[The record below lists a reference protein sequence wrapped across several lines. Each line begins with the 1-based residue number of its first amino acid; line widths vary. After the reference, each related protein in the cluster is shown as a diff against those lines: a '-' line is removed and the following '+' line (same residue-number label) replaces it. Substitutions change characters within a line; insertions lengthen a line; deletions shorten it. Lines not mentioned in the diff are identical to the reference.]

1 MGHSGPVAERATVSP
16 RPATRYSAALLG
28 GGLQRSRQYH
38 FEFDHP
44 VERLWA
50 VVSDTP
56 RWGEASGLPRYKVR
70 EELQG
75 DGTVKLFGETRIGH
89 FELAWEELPGDWVAE
104 RWFRQ
109 KRVFSRGPIAS
120 MTTRATLEDRGA
132 RSAVTFEL
140 VFDCNNLLGSL
151 LAKRMLKAYAGQVRE
166 LLDTASRLIA
176 AEQPTLFASHYEPPP
191 GQLERARKLVAALR
205 DSPYEHGLGATLL
218 EHINDTQ
225 EIDLWSMRPLAIAR
239 RWRRPEQEV
248 IELFLQA
255 VRAGLLESRW
265 DILCPRC
272 RISKSSTSNMS
283 ELPRGVHCD
292 ACNID
297 FESDFASNVEL
308 CFSPSPAVRPVEYG
322 LFCRSGPGVT
332 PHIKAQC
339 ALPPGERRSVPLVLA
354 PGEYRV
360 RTLEAGGEVE
370 LDWRGG
376 AFPPIRV
383 SGGEV
388 TLGDASTAGEI
399 AMRNDGDVPR
409 TVVIEDRSWLADVL
423 TAARVTTLQAFRD
436 LFSEQ
441 VLRPGDEV
449 SIRNITFMFTDLE
462 GSSSLFAT
470 MGDAEAYHLV
480 REHFAMLGEIVRR
493 HHGNIVKT
501 VGDGV
506 HAAFLT
512 PDDALR
518 AAVEIQRS
526 MPEFN
531 RRHGHQIAIRIGL
544 HSGSSISVT
553 LNDRLDYYGDAVN
566 LAARLEGQG
575 KAGQITMSADFAAD
589 PEVGAIL
596 EQFDP
601 RQHEI
606 DIKGYDEPLSV
617 TQIRP
622 AA

>member
-1 MGHSGPVAERATVSP
+1 MQV
-16 RPATRYSAALLG
+16 
-28 GGLQRSRQYH
+28 SRQYR

-56 RWGEASGLPRYKVR
+56 RWGEASGFPRYQVR
-70 EELQG
+70 EELQP
-75 DGTVKLFGETRIGH
+75 DGTVKVFGETRIGRYQ
-89 FELAWEELPGDWVAE
+89 LAWEEPSADWVAGH
-104 RWFRQ
+104 WFRQ
-109 KRVFSRGPIAS
+109 RRLFSRGPIAE
-120 MTTRATLEDRGA
+120 MTTSTVLEDLGA
-132 RSAVTFEL
+132 RSAVEIEL
-140 VFDCNNLLGSL
+140 CFDCNSLLGSM
-151 LAKRMLKAYAGQVRE
+151 LAKRLLNAYADKARE
-166 LLDTASRLIA
+166 LLDVASQLIS
-176 AEQPTLFASHYEPPP
+176 AEQPTLFASHYQPPP
-191 GQLERARKLVAALR
+191 EQLERARRLVESLR

-218 EHINDTQ
+218 EYINENQ
-225 EIDLWSMRPLAIAR
+225 EVDLWSMRPLAIAR
-239 RWRRPEQEV
+239 RWRRDAQDV
-248 IELFLQA
+248 IELFLQS

-272 RISKSSTSNMS
+272 RVSKSSAGNMS

-308 CFSPSPAVRPVEYG
+308 SFSPSPAVRPVEYG
-322 LFCRSGPGVT
+322 FFCRSGPGVT
-332 PHIKAQC
+332 PHIRTQC
-339 ALPPGERRSVPLVLA
+339 TLPPGESRSLPLALA

-360 RTLEAGGEVE
+360 RTLEAGDEVA

-376 AFPPIRV
+376 AFPRIRV
-383 SGGEV
+383 AGEAV
-388 TLGDASTAGEI
+388 TLGDAAADGEI
-399 AMRNDGDVPR
+399 AIHNAGDVPR
-409 TVVIEDRSWLADVL
+409 TLVIEDRGWLEDVL

-436 LFSEQ
+436 LFSDQ

-449 SIRNITFMFTDLE
+449 GIRNITFMFTDLE
-462 GSSSLFAT
+462 GSSAMFAAI
-470 MGDAEAYHLV
+470 GDAEAYHLV
-480 REHFAMLGEIVRR
+480 REHFALLGDIVRR
-493 HHGNIVKT
+493 HRGNIVKT

-518 AAVEIQRS
+518 AAIEIQRT
-526 MPEFN
+526 MPDFN
-531 RRHGHQIAIRIGL
+531 RRHAHDDIAIRIGL

-566 LAARLEGQG
+566 LTARLESQG
-575 KAGQITMSADFAAD
+575 KAGQITMSADFVAD
-589 PEVGAIL
+589 PAVSAIL
-596 EQFDP
+596 AE
-601 RQHEI
+601 HEAQQI
-606 DIKGYDEPLSV
+606 EVAIKGLAEPIAV